1 MCTINILNEEGL
13 YGTGKSRGQAGDVS
27 VCKGCAGYSGRVQK
41 LCLCGYPGAERGTG
55 KTGLQGSSRQSANQ
69 VFQGKVLWNG

>member
-27 VCKGCAGYSGRVQK
+27 VCKGCAGYLRW
-41 LCLCGYPGAERGTG
+41 Y
-55 KTGLQGSSRQSANQ
+55 N
-69 VFQGKVLWNG
+69 KVVTPTLE